1 VCGAPH
7 LAPLGSVGAPASLTG
22 APGHLPIRPPV
33 TPSRDWTHCQVFR
46 QRLRWSWSASMN
58 SSRLPLNSFERLL
71 FWTAILLGATLI
83 LCRVG
88 ALVLV
93 SYLHHV
99 R

>member
-1 VCGAPH
+1 MWGPTFGTFGKCG
-7 LAPLGSVGAPASLTG
+7 GARQLNWST
-22 APGHLPIRPPV
+22 GHLPIRPPV

-46 QRLRWSWSASMN
+46 QRLSWSWSASMN